1 MSLESAI
8 KANTDAVNRLADV
21 MAQYLAA
28 AAPTMEGTP
37 AQTPA
42 TVEEAP
48 TKDQVIEAVQGLVS
62 SKGRQA
68 AKELLESFGVSK
80 VSELDPANYADVL
93 AKVA

>member
-8 KANTDAVNRLADV
+8 KANTDAVTRLADV

-28 AAPTMEGTP
+28 APTREAVPT
-37 AQTPA
+37 QTP
-42 TVEEAP
+42 EAP